1 MKNKKA
7 IIISSIIVVILLIV
21 LGVIGYIKIIKPHN
35 IAVENYNNVVR
46 VIEEK
51 NSELDEKINKIQG
64 LIDSNEKV
72 LDENI
77 IQTAKD
83 VTKKA
88 GASKLVLDK
97 MPSKTDEIIKKTEE
111 LSTPPDYTEILKEL
125 DDTYNA
131 YDTSIKQYKQ
141 FITPSEDFVIQRLRT
156 VDEISDVRAVTEDN
170 DPNGNLNK
178 PGGYTSTVYFE
189 SKNVN
194 QSDVYGTD
202 LIEKGTDAGGAIEV
216 YANEE
221 DANKRANYLAGFDGS
236 VLASG
241 THKAIGTVLIR
252 TSNELTATQQRELEK
267 IIIDALGRLE
277 Q

>member
-178 PGGYTSTVYFE
+178 PGGDTSTV
-189 SKNVN
+189 
-194 QSDVYGTD
+194 
-202 LIEKGTDAGGAIEV
+202 
-216 YANEE
+216 
-221 DANKRANYLAGFDGS
+221 
-236 VLASG
+236 
-241 THKAIGTVLIR
+241 
-252 TSNELTATQQRELEK
+252 
-267 IIIDALGRLE
+267 
-277 Q
+277 